1 MPLSNAITGNGSWLA
16 FVLAALATW
25 RITHLL
31 AKEDGPANL
40 VVRFRTRL
48 GHGLVGKLMDCFE
61 CLSLWVAVPIAFFVS
76 RKALDLLLVWLA
88 LSGAACLLERVG
100 QEPVVIQPISEA
112 VEGGKDIGMLRSETS
127 GAQERP
133 ATDGHTA

>member
-1 MPLSNAITGNGSWLA
+1 MTDTSFWAGFVVAI
-16 FVLAALATW
+16 FATW

-31 AKEDGPANL
+31 AKEDGPADL
-40 VVRFRTRL
+40 VVRFRARL
-48 GHGLVGKLMDCFE
+48 GHGVVGKLMDCFE

-76 RKALDLLLVWLA
+76 RRALDFLLVWLA

-112 VEGGKDIGMLRSETS
+112 AEGGKDIGMLRSETS
-127 GAQERP
+127 GAHEHP
-133 ATDGHTA
+133 ASDSHTT